1 MLMKTLAT
9 FLATLALLLAPIA
22 HAKPQTQASEGATS
36 PTIAVFRLTGEV
48 SESPIDDSFPLFAP
62 PTQSLKQITERMR
75 KAAKDDNVKAVV
87 LMSEGLMVGP
97 GQIEELRAA
106 IEDVKSAGKDVYAHS
121 DSATMLNYV
130 LLSGAT
136 R

>member
-1 MLMKTLAT
+1 MTVKSIATILAALT
-9 FLATLALLLAPIA
+9 LLLAPLA

-62 PTQSLKQITERMR
+62 QVQSLKQITERMR
-75 KAAKDDNVKAVV
+75 KSAKDDNVKAVV
-87 LMSEGLMVGP
+87 VMSEGLMVGP

-106 IEDVKSAGKDVYAHS
+106 IEEIK
-121 DSATMLNYV
+121 
-130 LLSGAT
+130 
-136 R
+136 